1 MSQYCGED
9 LSIKYERNNNISYAV
24 VDITDSN
31 ELVEYEMKMLMR
43 NRPDYFLQF
52 SINEINSRKC
62 IYYDIT
68 SKQQLSTLLEYGKVN
83 MSDVQSLL
91 GNISKMARVV
101 NEYMLNLDRVI
112 LDPGCIYISLVAKKV
127 YFMYSLL
134 DNNTDFYGKMRSLY
148 EYILERFDHSI
159 EKIRLVKF
167 YEAYQRILV
176 RDYTPYNLMQL
187 FEDNEDES
195 NSVDKSGSDNTAE
208 GGEYSNIINNTEGM
222 AGSKVLN
229 NADSVVNCRGAN
241 NNESTVNSK
250 FRRKSDSVPDFS
262 SQRNINK
269 GSSADE
275 PHTDIKDKRSYANGK
290 ILSAVRPE
298 PVGVEEHNKCIDKK
312 TQLILKAV
320 AVLLLYNS
328 AASLLF
334 RSYAV
339 VKLDTVVSAALL
351 IAGIVLFY
359 IADKAGVLV
368 GDLKQAKS
376 ENVNEIPYRF
386 DLNEE
391 IDNKLVTAEVIKDNE
406 GNVDNRAEECE
417 HTILLSDYLKSLA
430 EEDNKNNKLCLQGLT
445 DDLFPDVRPDNGE
458 YDNVNNTI
466 GLCKFPCTVG
476 SIREASDVYIDNPV
490 ISKLHACFSYG
501 DKGFFVEDMNSTN
514 GTYING
520 ERLKVHTR
528 VNINNGD
535 ILKFAAYE
543 FKVSIV

>member
-101 NEYMLNLDRVI
+101 DEYMLNLDRVI
-112 LDPGCIYISLVAKKV
+112 LDPGCIYISLVDKKV

-134 DNNTDFYGKMRSLY
+134 DDNTDFYGKMRSLY

-208 GGEYSNIINNTEGM
+208 GGEYSNISNRTEKIGDTNM
-222 AGSKVLN
+222 
-229 NADSVVNCRGAN
+229 
-241 NNESTVNSK
+241 
-250 FRRKSDSVPDFS
+250 
-262 SQRNINK
+262 Q
-269 GSSADE
+269 SSADE
-275 PHTDIKDKRSYANGK
+275 LHTDIKDKRTYANGK

-312 TQLILKAV
+312 TQLILKAA

-359 IADKAGVLV
+359 IADKVGVLV

-376 ENVNEIPYRF
+376 ENVNGIPYRF

-406 GNVDNRAEECE
+406 ENVHNRAEECE

-466 GLCKFPCTVG
+466 GLYKFPCTVG

>member
-43 NRPDYFLQF
+43 NSPDYFLKF

-83 MSDVQSLL
+83 MGDVKSLL

-101 NEYMLNLDRVI
+101 DEYMLNLDRVI
-112 LDPGCIYISLVAKKV
+112 LDPRCIYISLVDKKV

-134 DNNTDFYGKMRSLY
+134 DNNIDFYGKMRSLY

-187 FEDNEDES
+187 FEDNDGES
-195 NSVDKSGSDNTAE
+195 NSVDKVSSDNTVE
-208 GGEYSNIINNTEGM
+208 SGEHTNTFNSTGE

-229 NADSVVNCRGAN
+229 NADSVVNCRSAN
-241 NNESTVNSK
+241 NNESTGNYK
-250 FRRKSDSVPDFS
+250 FQRKSDSVPDFS
-262 SQRNINK
+262 SQRNTNRE
-269 GSSADE
+269 SSVYE
-275 PHTDIKDKRSYANGK
+275 PHTDTKDKRPYANGK

-298 PVGVEEHNKCIDKK
+298 PVGVEEHNKCIDRK
-312 TQLILKAV
+312 TQLILKAA

-328 AASLLF
+328 AANLLF

-339 VKLDTVVSAALL
+339 VKLDTVVSVAVLA
-351 IAGIVLFY
+351 AGIMLFY
-359 IADKAGVLV
+359 IADKVGALV

-406 GNVDNRAEECE
+406 ENVDNRAEECE

-430 EEDNKNNKLCLQGLT
+430 EEGNKNNKLCLQGLT
-445 DDLFPDVRPDNGE
+445 EDLFPDVRPDNGE
-458 YDNVNNTI
+458 YDNANNTI
-466 GLCKFPCTVG
+466 DLCKFPCTVG
-476 SIREASDVYIDNPV
+476 SIREVSDVYIDNPV
-490 ISKLHACFSYG
+490 ISKLHACFSYS

-535 ILKFAAYE
+535 ILKLAAYE
-543 FKVSIV
+543 FKVNIV

>member
-112 LDPGCIYISLVAKKV
+112 LDPGCIYISLVDKKV

-290 ILSAVRPE
+290 IL
-298 PVGVEEHNKCIDKK
+298 
-312 TQLILKAV
+312 
-320 AVLLLYNS
+320 S

>member
-1 MSQYCGED
+1 
-9 LSIKYERNNNISYAV
+9 
-24 VDITDSN
+24 
-31 ELVEYEMKMLMR
+31 
-43 NRPDYFLQF
+43 
-52 SINEINSRKC
+52 
-62 IYYDIT
+62 
-68 SKQQLSTLLEYGKVN
+68 
-83 MSDVQSLL
+83 
-91 GNISKMARVV
+91 
-101 NEYMLNLDRVI
+101 
-112 LDPGCIYISLVAKKV
+112 
-127 YFMYSLL
+127 
-134 DNNTDFYGKMRSLY
+134 
-148 EYILERFDHSI
+148 
-159 EKIRLVKF
+159 
-167 YEAYQRILV
+167 
-176 RDYTPYNLMQL
+176 
-187 FEDNEDES
+187 
-195 NSVDKSGSDNTAE
+195 
-208 GGEYSNIINNTEGM
+208 M

-275 PHTDIKDKRSYANGK
+275 PHTDIKDKRPYANGK

-298 PVGVEEHNKCIDKK
+298 PVGVEEHNKSIDKK

>member
-112 LDPGCIYISLVAKKV
+112 LDPGCIYISLVDKKV

-187 FEDNEDES
+187 FE
-195 NSVDKSGSDNTAE
+195 
-208 GGEYSNIINNTEGM
+208 
-222 AGSKVLN
+222 
-229 NADSVVNCRGAN
+229 
-241 NNESTVNSK
+241 
-250 FRRKSDSVPDFS
+250 
-262 SQRNINK
+262 
-269 GSSADE
+269 
-275 PHTDIKDKRSYANGK
+275 
-290 ILSAVRPE
+290 
-298 PVGVEEHNKCIDKK
+298 
-312 TQLILKAV
+312 
-320 AVLLLYNS
+320 
-328 AASLLF
+328 
-334 RSYAV
+334 
-339 VKLDTVVSAALL
+339 
-351 IAGIVLFY
+351 
-359 IADKAGVLV
+359 
-368 GDLKQAKS
+368 
-376 ENVNEIPYRF
+376 
-386 DLNEE
+386 
-391 IDNKLVTAEVIKDNE
+391 
-406 GNVDNRAEECE
+406 
-417 HTILLSDYLKSLA
+417 
-430 EEDNKNNKLCLQGLT
+430 
-445 DDLFPDVRPDNGE
+445 
-458 YDNVNNTI
+458 
-466 GLCKFPCTVG
+466 
-476 SIREASDVYIDNPV
+476 
-490 ISKLHACFSYG
+490 
-501 DKGFFVEDMNSTN
+501 
-514 GTYING
+514 
-520 ERLKVHTR
+520 
-528 VNINNGD
+528 
-535 ILKFAAYE
+535 
-543 FKVSIV
+543 

>member
-112 LDPGCIYISLVAKKV
+112 LDPGCIYISLVDKKV

-195 NSVDKSGSDNTAE
+195 NSVDKSGPDNTAE

-241 NNESTVNSK
+241 NNEST
-250 FRRKSDSVPDFS
+250 
-262 SQRNINK
+262 
-269 GSSADE
+269 
-275 PHTDIKDKRSYANGK
+275 RS
-290 ILSAVRPE
+290 
-298 PVGVEEHNKCIDKK
+298 
-312 TQLILKAV
+312 
-320 AVLLLYNS
+320 
-328 AASLLF
+328 
-334 RSYAV
+334 
-339 VKLDTVVSAALL
+339 
-351 IAGIVLFY
+351 
-359 IADKAGVLV
+359 
-368 GDLKQAKS
+368 
-376 ENVNEIPYRF
+376 IP
-386 DLNEE
+386 
-391 IDNKLVTAEVIKDNE
+391 
-406 GNVDNRAEECE
+406 
-417 HTILLSDYLKSLA
+417 
-430 EEDNKNNKLCLQGLT
+430 
-445 DDLFPDVRPDNGE
+445 
-458 YDNVNNTI
+458 
-466 GLCKFPCTVG
+466 
-476 SIREASDVYIDNPV
+476 
-490 ISKLHACFSYG
+490 
-501 DKGFFVEDMNSTN
+501 
-514 GTYING
+514 
-520 ERLKVHTR
+520 
-528 VNINNGD
+528 
-535 ILKFAAYE
+535 
-543 FKVSIV
+543 

>member
-43 NRPDYFLQF
+43 NSPDYFLKF

-83 MSDVQSLL
+83 MDDVKSLL

-101 NEYMLNLDRVI
+101 DEYMLNLDRVI
-112 LDPGCIYISLVAKKV
+112 LDPRCIYISLVDKKV

-134 DNNTDFYGKMRSLY
+134 DNNIDFYGKMRSLY

-187 FEDNEDES
+187 FEDNDGES
-195 NSVDKSGSDNTAE
+195 NSVDKVSSDNTVE
-208 GGEYSNIINNTEGM
+208 SGEHTNTFNSTGE

-229 NADSVVNCRGAN
+229 NADSVVNCRGSN

-250 FRRKSDSVPDFS
+250 FQRKSDSVPDFS
-262 SQRNINK
+262 SQRNINQ
-269 GSSADE
+269 GSNTDE
-275 PHTDIKDKRSYANGK
+275 PYTDIKDKRPYANGK

-298 PVGVEEHNKCIDKK
+298 PVGVEEYNKCIDRK
-312 TQLILKAV
+312 TQLILKA
-320 AVLLLYNS
+320 AEVLLLYNS
-328 AASLLF
+328 AANLLF

-339 VKLDTVVSAALL
+339 VKLDTVVSVAVLAV
-351 IAGIVLFY
+351 GIILFY
-359 IADKAGVLV
+359 IADKAGALV
-368 GDLKQAKS
+368 GDLKQEKS
-376 ENVNEIPYRF
+376 ENISEIPYRF

-391 IDNKLVTAEVIKDNE
+391 IDNELVTAEVIKDNE
-406 GNVDNRAEECE
+406 ENVDNRAEECE

-445 DDLFPDVRPDNGE
+445 EDLFPDVRPDNGE
-458 YDNVNNTI
+458 YDNANNTI

-476 SIREASDVYIDNPV
+476 SIREASDIYIDNPV
-490 ISKLHACFSYG
+490 ISKLHACFSYS

-535 ILKFAAYE
+535 ILKLAAYE
-543 FKVSIV
+543 FKVNIV